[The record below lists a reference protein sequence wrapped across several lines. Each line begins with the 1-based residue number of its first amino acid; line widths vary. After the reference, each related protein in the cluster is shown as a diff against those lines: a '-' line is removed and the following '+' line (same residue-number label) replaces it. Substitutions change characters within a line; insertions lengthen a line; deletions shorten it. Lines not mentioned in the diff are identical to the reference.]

1 MKLGFFLLLGLVTLR
16 LTDSASGAETGSPI
30 LLSIEPPCAQAGTR
44 QMVVLRGIRMSD
56 IEEVMCRDA
65 GVHVR
70 RIGENKILPGSWNR
84 PERNEVRV
92 ELEFAT
98 DLPAGNVALHV
109 RTRTGVSNPRTL
121 HVNRFPVGAETAEAS
136 QRATAQRIPMDS
148 TVWGHIIGSE
158 TDWYAVDLAKG
169 QRCSLEVLAYR
180 ISPTDLDAVIQV
192 WGPDGKL
199 LQEKDTSQLYYHDP
213 ALSFIAPQAGRYTIA
228 LRDTLNGSHQNDA
241 RYGMGSEC
249 LYVMHVGDY
258 PQPTSIFPLGGTT
271 GQSIEVEMLGD
282 TRGSIRQKI
291 TLPASPT
298 FHYAPM
304 SRTTYAGPAPWAFD
318 KPDGT
323 LPNDGKSLGTGPLFL
338 MASPQ
343 PSIRATAGRHT
354 RETAQALPQPP
365 FALEG
370 RIDKSGAEDWYR
382 FVLPQDKSWRVDVF
396 ARRLRS
402 PLDPKLTLYP
412 ADKKA
417 LPSESDDRSRYDMDS
432 TLITKGVG
440 GEVAV
445 RVTDTRGDGGKD
457 FAYRLVVDE
466 AVPQVN
472 LTTASIEL
480 LTLLPLFKTGHSISV
495 PRGGHGLLLLEK
507 QGDETIPPEPL
518 EIRITGL
525 PAGVKADVGKLP
537 LANGRY
543 PVVLTAEPDAAL
555 AGSFAKP
562 AGKAPGND
570 GTAVPFEQRLGMVYS
585 HPSQTPWYT
594 ERFPSVPI
602 AVVAALP
609 YTVSL
614 APIAKNVEAGGKVS
628 LKLILNRTP
637 GAERVTLTAMFP
649 ALPPGSSHGT
659 LEIPAEADEAAFDL
673 EIPASCPPGD
683 WPLAVVVCDSD
694 AAHLHDDKWP
704 YYNPKGIITKGHHW
718 ASTPLTYL
726 RVLPAKK
733 P

>member
-1 MKLGFFLLLGLVTLR
+1 MLG
-16 LTDSASGAETGSPI
+16 LTDSASGVETGSPI

-44 QMVVLRGIRMSD
+44 QEFVLRGLRLND
-56 IEEVMCRDA
+56 IEEVMCREA

-70 RIGENKILPGSWNR
+70 RIGAKKTFPSSGQT
-84 PERNEVRV
+84 PEKNEVRV
-92 ELEFAT
+92 ELEFAAN
-98 DLPAGNVALHV
+98 LPAGNVALHV
-109 RTRTGVSNPRTL
+109 RTRSGISNPRTL
-121 HVNRFPVGAETAEAS
+121 HVNRFPVVAETAEAS
-136 QRATAQRIPMDS
+136 QRTTAQRVPMDS
-148 TVWGHIIGSE
+148 TIWGHIIGAE
-158 TDWYAVDLAKG
+158 TDWYAVDLTKG

-192 WGPDGKL
+192 WGPDGLL

-213 ALSFIAPQAGRYTIA
+213 ALSFIAPQGGRYTIA

-249 LYVMHVGDY
+249 LYVMHIGDY
-258 PQPTSIFPLGGTT
+258 PQPTSVFPLGGTT
-271 GQSIEVEMLGD
+271 GQTIDAEMTGD
-282 TRGSIRQKI
+282 VRGAFRQKI
-291 TLPASPT
+291 TLPAEPT

-304 SRTTYAGPAPWAFD
+304 SRTIYSGWVFD
-318 KPDGT
+318 KPDLV
-323 LPNDGKSLGTGPLFL
+323 LPNDAKSLGTGPLFL

-343 PSIRATAGRHT
+343 PSIRATAGHQT

-365 FALEG
+365 FAIEG
-370 RIDKSGAEDWYR
+370 RIEKSGAEDWYR
-382 FVLPQDKSWRVDVF
+382 FVLPKDKSWRVDVF

-412 ADKKA
+412 AGKDTQ
-417 LPSESDDRSRYDMDS
+417 PIVSDDRSRYDMDS
-432 TLITKGVG
+432 TLIAKGAG

-445 RVTDTRGDGGKD
+445 RVSDTRGDGGND

-472 LTTASIEL
+472 LTTASVEVM
-480 LTLLPLFKTGHSISV
+480 TLLPLFKTGHSISV
-495 PRGGHGLLLLEK
+495 PRGGHGLLLMEK
-507 QGDETIPPEPL
+507 QGDETIPSGPL

-543 PVVLTAEPDAAL
+543 PVVLTAESDAAL

-562 AGKAPGND
+562 AGKAPGIS

-585 HPSQTPWYT
+585 HPAYTAWHT
-594 ERFPSVPI
+594 ERFPSVPV

-609 YTVSL
+609 YTVSF
-614 APIAKNVEAGGKVS
+614 APISKDVQAGGKAS
-628 LKLILNRTP
+628 LKLVLTRTP
-637 GAERVTLTAMFP
+637 GTERTPLTAMFP
-649 ALPPGSSHGT
+649 VLPPGASHGS
-659 LEIPAEADEAAFDL
+659 LEIPAEADEATLEL
-673 EIPASCPPGD
+673 EIPATCPPGE

-694 AAHLHDDKWP
+694 AAHLHNHSWP
-704 YYNPKGIITKGHHW
+704 FYNPNGTPTMGHHW
-718 ASTPLTYL
+718 TCTPLTYL
-726 RVLPAKK
+726 RVLSAK
-733 P
+733 